1 MMKPLCCCRPAN
13 IPERRF
19 DPAARMLAL
28 MRLVM
33 VLVLA
38 GWSPVLA
45 QEAGSPPPAVVTGGR
60 IAGDA
65 NSTRIFLDLD
75 RKVEFS
81 TFYMARPDRVV
92 IDAPPILFRFAER
105 DAMSPRGLVTFAQY
119 GAITSERSRI
129 VLSLAHPSRIGALT
143 MEELE
148 PGKKYRLVLDLA
160 RATREE
166 FDQTL
171 EKQRALVGTSGAV
184 VTKGDRV
191 RKPPPAKKEGRF
203 TVVVD
208 PGHGGID
215 SGAVGKNGTE
225 EKTLTLALA
234 RLVKSEIAAAGPYDV
249 LLTRDEDVF
258 MSLRD
263 RVAFFRRNG
272 ADLVISIH
280 ADSLRLSQF
289 RGASIYTLSE
299 TASDQIAHELAES
312 ENMADIVGGIDAS
325 PEDDEIPGIL
335 AEFTSRE
342 TDRFSLSFSSALV
355 SELGKGIQ
363 LVKNPQRHAAFAVL
377 KAPEVPGVL
386 LELGYLSNEEDEKLL
401 LDPKWQKTTA
411 SLVARAVHNFFLP
424 RLPD

>member
-1 MMKPLCCCRPAN
+1 MALDVQAPA
-13 IPERRF
+13 
-19 DPAARMLAL
+19 M
-28 MRLVM
+28 
-33 VLVLA
+33 
-38 GWSPVLA
+38 
-45 QEAGSPPPAVVTGGR
+45 VTGGR
-60 IAGDA
+60 IAGDET
-65 NSTRIFLDLD
+65 STRVFFDID
-75 RKVEFS
+75 RKVDFS

-92 IDAPPILFRFAER
+92 IDAPALLFRFAET
-105 DAMSPRGLVTFAQY
+105 DALEPRGLVTFRQY
-119 GAITSERSRI
+119 GAITRERSRI
-129 VLSLAHPSRIGALT
+129 VLSLAHPARISSMTL
-143 MEELE
+143 EEVE

-160 RATREE
+160 RIARDA
-166 FDQTL
+166 FDTTL
-171 EKQRALVGTSGAV
+171 EKQRELVGASGAV

-191 RKPPPAKKEGRF
+191 RMPAPAKREGRY

-215 SGAVGKNGTE
+215 SGAVGKKGTE
-225 EKTLTLALA
+225 EKILTLALA
-234 RLVKSEIAAAGPYDV
+234 RLVKEQIAAAGPYDV

-263 RVAFFRRNG
+263 RVAFFRRNN

-280 ADSLRLSQF
+280 ADSLRVSQF

-325 PEDDEIPGIL
+325 PDDEEIPEIL

-355 SELGKGIQ
+355 AELGKGIQ
-363 LVKNPQRHAAFAVL
+363 LVRNPQRHASFAVL

-411 SLVARAVHNFFLP
+411 GLVARAVHNFFAP
-424 RLPD
+424 RLPN

>member
-1 MMKPLCCCRPAN
+1 MKQPTQCPRTDTGKAGRPAHAFLRLLAAIFAALPLLLAV
-13 IPERRF
+13 IP
-19 DPAARMLAL
+19 AR
-28 MRLVM
+28 
-33 VLVLA
+33 
-38 GWSPVLA
+38 A
-45 QEAGSPPPAVVTGGR
+45 QEAGQTAAMVTGGR

-65 NSTRIFLDLD
+65 NSTRVFFDLD

-81 TFYMARPDRVV
+81 TFYMARPDRIV
-92 IDAPPILFRFAER
+92 IDAPPLLFRFAEA
-105 DAMSPRGLVTFAQY
+105 DALSPRGLVSFRQY
-119 GAITSERSRI
+119 GAITKERSRI
-129 VLSLAHPSRIGALT
+129 VLSLAHPAKVGAMTL
-143 MEELE
+143 EEIE
-148 PGKKYRLVLDLA
+148 PGGKFRLVLDLKRIA
-160 RATREE
+160 REE
-166 FDQTL
+166 FDATL
-171 EKQRALVGTSGAV
+171 EKQRELVGTSGAV

-191 RKPPPAKKEGRF
+191 RKPQPAKQEGRF
-203 TVVVD
+203 TVVID

-225 EKTLTLALA
+225 EKNLTLALA
-234 RLVKSEIAAAGPYDV
+234 RLVKAEVAAAGPYDV

-263 RVAFFRRNG
+263 RVSFFRRNG

-280 ADSLRLSQF
+280 ADSLRLAQF

-299 TASDQIAHELAES
+299 TASDRIAHELAES
-312 ENMADIVGGIDAS
+312 ENMADIVGGVDAS

-342 TDRFSLSFSSALV
+342 TDRFSLTFSSALV
-355 SELGKGIQ
+355 TELGKGIQ
-363 LVKNPQRHAAFAVL
+363 LVKNPQRHASFAVL

-401 LDPKWQKTTA
+401 LDPQWQRTTA

-424 RLPD
+424 RLPE

>member
-1 MMKPLCCCRPAN
+1 MAEILKAAHFSIVGAGVFFIALLVTLAGAGPA
-13 IPERRF
+13 
-19 DPAARMLAL
+19 LAL
-28 MRLVM
+28 D
-33 VLVLA
+33 
-38 GWSPVLA
+38 A
-45 QEAGSPPPAVVTGGR
+45 QAQAMVTGGR
-60 IAGDA
+60 IAGDET
-65 NSTRIFLDLD
+65 STRVFFDID

-92 IDAPPILFRFAER
+92 IDAPALLFRFAET
-105 DAMSPRGLVTFAQY
+105 DALAPRGLVTFRQY
-119 GAITSERSRI
+119 GAITRERSRI
-129 VLSLAHPSRIGALT
+129 VLSLAHPARISAMT
-143 MEELE
+143 MEEVE

-160 RATREE
+160 RVARAE
-166 FDQTL
+166 FDATL
-171 EKQRALVGTSGAV
+171 EKQRELVGASGAV

-191 RKPPPAKKEGRF
+191 RMQAPAKREGRY

-215 SGAVGKNGTE
+215 SGAVGKKGTE
-225 EKTLTLALA
+225 EKTLTLSLA
-234 RLVKSEIAAAGPYDV
+234 RLVKEEIAAAGPYDV

-263 RVAFFRRNG
+263 RVAFFRRNN

-280 ADSLRLSQF
+280 ADSLRVSQF

-325 PEDDEIPGIL
+325 PDDDEIPEIL

-355 SELGKGIQ
+355 AELGKGIQ
-363 LVKNPQRHAAFAVL
+363 LVRNPQRHASFAVL

-401 LDPKWQKTTA
+401 LDPKWQGTTA
-411 SLVARAVHNFFLP
+411 GLVARAVHTFFSP
-424 RLPD
+424 RLPN

>member
-1 MMKPLCCCRPAN
+1 MFGWAGVPGLVA
-13 IPERRF
+13 F
-19 DPAARMLAL
+19 LARTLSFAL
-28 MRLVM
+28 S
-33 VLVLA
+33 LVLA
-38 GWSPVLA
+38 GAAPVSA
-45 QEAGSPPPAVVTGGR
+45 QDAQAPAMVTGGR
-60 IAGDA
+60 IAGDE
-65 NSTRIFLDLD
+65 NSTRVIVDID

-81 TFYMARPDRVV
+81 TFYMAGPDRVV
-92 IDAPPILFRFAER
+92 IDAPDLLFRFTET
-105 DAMSPRGLVTFAQY
+105 DALAPRGLVTFSQY
-119 GAITSERSRI
+119 GAITRERSRI
-129 VLSLAHPSRIGALT
+129 VLSLAHPARISSMTLD
-143 MEELE
+143 EVE

-160 RATREE
+160 RAAREE
-166 FDQTL
+166 FDATL
-171 EKQRALVGTSGAV
+171 ARQRELVGASGAV

-191 RKPPPAKKEGRF
+191 RMPAPQKREGRY

-215 SGAVGKNGTE
+215 SGAIGKKGTE

-234 RLVKSEIAAAGPYDV
+234 RLVKDQIAAAGPYDV
-249 LLTRDEDVF
+249 LLTREEDVF

-263 RVAFFRRNG
+263 RVAFFRRNN

-280 ADSLRLSQF
+280 ADSLRVSQF

-325 PEDDEIPGIL
+325 PDDDEIPGIL

-355 SELGKGIQ
+355 AELGKGIQ
-363 LVKNPQRHAAFAVL
+363 LVRNPQRHASFAVL

-401 LDPKWQKTTA
+401 LDPKWQTTTA
-411 SLVARAVHNFFLP
+411 GLVARAVHNFFSP
-424 RLPD
+424 RLPN

>member
-1 MMKPLCCCRPAN
+1 MTQPVPRRKQN
-13 IPERRF
+13 GGSIPICAGAAARLLAVMF
-19 DPAARMLAL
+19 ALFLSFSLPAAH
-28 MRLVM
+28 
-33 VLVLA
+33 A
-38 GWSPVLA
+38 GETA
-45 QEAGSPPPAVVTGGR
+45 QPQATVTAGR
-60 IAGDA
+60 IAGDE
-65 NSTRIFLDLD
+65 NSTRVFFDLD

-92 IDAPPILFRFAER
+92 IDAPALLFRFAEA
-105 DAMSPRGLVTFAQY
+105 DALIPRGLVSFRQY
-119 GAITSERSRI
+119 GAITRERSRM
-129 VLSLAHPSRIGALT
+129 VLSLAHPAKVAAMNL
-143 MEELE
+143 EEVE
-148 PGKKYRLVLDLA
+148 QGRKYRLVIDLA
-160 RATREE
+160 RVTRQE
-166 FDQTL
+166 FDATL
-171 EKQRALVGTSGAV
+171 AKQRELVGTSGAV

-191 RKPPPAKKEGRF
+191 RRQPAARQEGRF

-234 RLVKSEIAAAGPYDV
+234 KLVKTAVAAAGPYDV
-249 LLTRDEDVF
+249 LLTREEDVF

-280 ADSLRLSQF
+280 ADSLRYADF

-312 ENMADIVGGIDAS
+312 ENMADIVGGVDAS
-325 PEDDEIPGIL
+325 PDDEEVPGIL

-342 TDRFSLSFSSALV
+342 TDRFSLTFSSALV
-355 SELGKGIQ
+355 TELGKGIQ
-363 LVKNPQRHAAFAVL
+363 LVRNPQRHASFAVL

-401 LDPKWQKTTA
+401 LDPQWQHTTA
-411 SLVARAVHNFFLP
+411 SLVARAVHN
-424 RLPD
+424 